1 MEVNDALIDQLS
13 ELARLRFSDAEKEMI
28 KKELKQM
35 IDFVDTL
42 KEVDVSGVTPLLHVS
57 EVMNRFRDDQVN
69 GSVSRD
75 QALRNAPQT
84 DGTYFQ
90 VPKVIQKDPSA

>member
-42 KEVDVSGVTPLLHVS
+42 KEVDVSGISPLSHVS
-57 EVMNRFRDDQVN
+57 EAMNRFRDDQVK
-69 GSVSRD
+69 GSVSRE
-75 QALRNAPQT
+75 QALLNAPQT
-84 DGTYFQ
+84 DGIYFQ

>member
-13 ELARLRFSDAEKEMI
+13 DLARLRFSDTEKEMI

-42 KEVDVSGVTPLLHVS
+42 KEVDVTGIPPLSHVS
-57 EVMNRFRDDQVN
+57 EAMNRFRDDQVK
-69 GSVSRD
+69 GSVSREE
-75 QALRNAPQT
+75 ALRKAPQT
-84 DGTYFQ
+84 DGIYFQ